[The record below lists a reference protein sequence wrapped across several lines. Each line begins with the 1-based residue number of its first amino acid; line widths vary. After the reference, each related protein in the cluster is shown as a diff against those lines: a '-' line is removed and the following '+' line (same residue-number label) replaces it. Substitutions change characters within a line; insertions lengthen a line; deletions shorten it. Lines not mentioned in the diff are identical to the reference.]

1 MLTPDFRRSITREL
15 PNNVPYAAKRAFIRD
30 FQQSWEL
37 HAMACFE
44 RVQETFKDVLTD
56 VIKEQFIRFGN
67 LKAVI
72 A

>member
-1 MLTPDFRRSITREL
+1 
-15 PNNVPYAAKRAFIRD
+15 
-30 FQQSWEL
+30 
-37 HAMACFE
+37 MACFE
-44 RVQETFKDVLTD
+44 RVQEAFKNVLTD